1 MKDTTVPSAL
11 TSSPARTKIKQILG
25 AYQLYLLALPAIIY
39 IILFHYGP
47 MYGVQIAFK
56 DFRSSLGI
64 IGSPWVGFK
73 HFERFLSFP
82 NFWLLIRNT
91 LGISLYALIVGFPL
105 PIALAIMINE
115 VRIRSFQKTVQMI
128 AYAPH
133 FISTVV
139 VAGMISL
146 YLNHDHGII
155 NNLVSALGGPRI
167 AYLAEPE
174 WFKTVFVMSNIW
186 QHTGWGTVIYLAA
199 LSGIDPALVEAAEI
213 DGASKLQKIWH
224 IDIPGI
230 TPTIVILLILR
241 VGQLL
246 TVGFEKILLLQN
258 PLNMESSD
266 VIATYIYRIGLLG
279 GQFSFTTAIGVFNS
293 IVNFILLVSVNQL
306 ARRTGETSLW

>member
-1 MKDTTVPSAL
+1 MKDTTVRAAL
-11 TSSPARTKIKQILG
+11 TSSPVRAKLKQILG

-64 IGSPWVGFK
+64 VGSPWVGFK

-128 AYAPH
+128 SYAPH

-139 VAGMISL
+139 VAGMITL

-155 NNLVSALGGPRI
+155 NNLVAALGGPRI
-167 AYLAEPE
+167 DYLAEPE

-213 DGASKLQKIWH
+213 DGASKPQKIWH

-279 GQFSFTTAIGVFNS
+279 GQFSFTAAIGVFNS
-293 IVNFILLVSVNQL
+293 IINFILLISVNQL
-306 ARRTGETSLW
+306 ARRTSETSLW